1 MKYQSRNYGMVTIV
15 AKIRVEE
22 EEEEEQQQ
30 QEDSIGVGVGVVYP
44 VVLWW
49 FGFSFRRNIAYIV

>member
-30 QEDSIGVGVGVVYP
+30 QEDSIGVGYP